1 MKISLDFDDT
11 YTRDPDTWNLVIAQL
26 QLSGHQV
33 YCVTYRTPEQ
43 GLEVLSTI
51 GRVIGVDNCYFTSS
65 QSKQAYMRQ
74 RGHHID
80 VWIDDM
86 PISILEG
93 IDTDL
98 NDGEIY
104 D

>member
-1 MKISLDFDDT
+1 MNISIDFDDT

-33 YCVTYRTPEQ
+33 YCVTYRTPEE
-43 GLEVLSTI
+43 GLEVYSTI
-51 GRVIGVDNCYFTSS
+51 GRIVGTNRCYFTSH
-65 QSKQAYMRQ
+65 QSKQAYTRQ
-74 RGHHID
+74 QGIKID

-86 PISILEG
+86 PITILEG
-93 IDTDL
+93 IDTEL